1 MKKYNRSLPYTISTV
16 YVVIVKIWTV
26 IIKTYFP
33 NNEILKNIGTA
44 NGIFKKAASDF
55 DYSVDYL
62 IVIVY
67 VMLLIV
73 LYKYEK
79 LIQKK
84 YVKNAIYIST
94 IFLTFLTIAT
104 AIVFQEYR
112 GWDLSLYCVTEISK
126 DIYNPEINIYDF
138 KYQKIRPGLS
148 PLVWLYYNKICNFNI
163 LGFSYFNHYFWFQM
177 LFGIVLVLKFF
188 KFSIIEALCLATG
201 LNLSLLHMIRTGNY
215 GYIFAIVMAICL
227 RNLVKEKNI
236 NLNIFLLSV
245 ISFLKIQYAIIIALY
260 LFIKKTNFRTLLS
273 YSFKFFGI
281 YVVFYGLQVLLFK
294 NAIFD
299 YFSVLV
305 NGYSTTDYIASNYI
319 TWELAL
325 EAGIT
330 NPVTSQFI
338 SRFFGFEMNVS
349 RLILIIIVLFG
360 LYFVKNKNTIF
371 LLISSLFER
380 NKSYDSNYLLLSVE
394 ENNITEFIFA
404 FCFIPNLLFLFG
416 SMFSIGLLSEL
427 LYVPGLFYVV
437 LLSVKKR
444 LI

>member
-1 MKKYNRSLPYTISTV
+1 MKKYSRFSPYTVSVI
-16 YVVIVKIWTV
+16 YVVIVKVLTF

-62 IVIVY
+62 IMTLYLV
-67 VMLLIV
+67 LLVV
-73 LYKYEK
+73 LYKYDK

-84 YVKNAIYIST
+84 YIKNVIYIAT

-112 GWDLSLYCVTEISK
+112 GWDLSLYCVTEVSD
-126 DIYNPEINIYDF
+126 DIYNTEVNIYDF

-148 PLVWLYYNKICNFNI
+148 PIIWLYYNKICNYNI

-177 LFGIVLVLKFF
+177 LFGIILVLKFF
-188 KFSIIEALCLATG
+188 RFSIIEALCLSTG

-215 GYIFAIVMAICL
+215 GYIVAIVMAICL
-227 RNLVKEKNI
+227 KNLIKEKNI

-245 ISFLKIQYAIIIALY
+245 VSFLKIQYAIIIALY
-260 LFIKKTNFRTLLS
+260 LFIKKTNFKTLLI
-273 YSFKFFGI
+273 YSTKFFGI
-281 YVVFYGLQVLLFK
+281 YLFFYGLQILLFK

-299 YFSVLV
+299 YFNVLI
-305 NGYSTTDYIASNYI
+305 NGYSTDGYISSNYI
-319 TWELAL
+319 SWELTL

-338 SRFFGFEMNVS
+338 SRFFGFEVNVS
-349 RLILIIIVLFG
+349 RLILVIIVLFG
-360 LYFVKNKNTIF
+360 LYFIKNKNTMF

-394 ENNITEFIFA
+394 KNNVTEFIFA

-416 SMFSIGLLSEL
+416 SVFSIGLLSEL

-437 LLSVKKR
+437 LLSVKKS
-444 LI
+444 